1 MRLGLVAALCL
12 AIFGG
17 VYLFMGRTPDDR
29 VVAAPPRE
37 ASPAEPKAPQRQ
49 RVLATRSPR
58 VTSKPA
64 EKALRRF
71 VGEHFSIRYPSG
83 WRIETA
89 ELSKG
94 PYLDTTIRSPDS
106 PSTYLRVDVTPE
118 RGTDPAVHAAEV
130 EAYLKVQEGYS
141 RRSLERTKH
150 GRLPAVRWEFDVVE
164 AGLGLRKVD
173 VFLTD
178 ADGDR
183 IAVLTQAPAS
193 EFARHARLFDLL
205 RTSLVPRA

>member
-17 VYLFMGRTPDDR
+17 VYLLMGRTPEDR
-29 VVAAPPRE
+29 VVVPTPPAE
-37 ASPAEPKAPQRQ
+37 AKASPRQ
-49 RVLATRSPR
+49 GLLAARSPHA
-58 VTSKPA
+58 TSKPA
-64 EKALRRF
+64 GPAVRRF
-71 VGEHFSIRYPSG
+71 VGEHFSIQYPAG

-89 ELSKG
+89 EVSKG
-94 PYLDTTIRSPDS
+94 AYFDTTIRSPDS

-130 EAYLKVQEGYS
+130 EAYLKVQQGYS

-164 AGLGLRKVD
+164 SGLGLRKVD

-193 EFARHARLFDLL
+193 EFAKHARLFELL